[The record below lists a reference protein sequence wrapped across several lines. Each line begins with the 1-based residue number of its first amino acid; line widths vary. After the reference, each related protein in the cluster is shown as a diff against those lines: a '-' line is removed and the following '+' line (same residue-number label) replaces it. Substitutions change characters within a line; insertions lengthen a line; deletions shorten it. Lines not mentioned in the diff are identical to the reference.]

1 LSLSRVVDLRAG
13 GLGMTFGTSD
23 NAVSVSHGQDLA
35 EAAIEGELA
44 HPAQPPSA
52 TRVSALVVVGA
63 GALLF
68 GGFGTAYA
76 VPVFFPALHRDL
88 AIPLPHLTALF
99 SSAGALYFSLGVMSG
114 PLADRIGARIVAAIG
129 CVVLAGGL
137 VIMSRAGD
145 EPVFDIAYLF
155 GVGVG
160 VGLCFVPTVGAVQVL
175 CRENPAVAGAVAA
188 SGIGLGTFVL
198 PSLAQLLIDH
208 IGWRQTL
215 LLLGVLAACGGLAAL
230 PLAESGT
237 VNDRDRVPHS
247 SPSPPRLAELMRSR
261 RFLLLYVAQLLISL
275 VAFVPFAHLALF
287 AKTKGWPIATGGY
300 LIGVIGIGSLCARLL
315 VGIVAQSHGS
325 CRTASLCAVLMAVAL
340 GLLLLSIDRWE
351 LCAAAAL
358 YGLGYGGVIGLTGP
372 IVAEVLGVRGICTS
386 VGFVTTSRAL
396 GILVGPSAVG
406 LSAHRLGGYDLPFLA
421 CAALAATAAILLAAL
436 YQSTASCHLP
446 KKAHA

>member
-1 LSLSRVVDLRAG
+1 
-13 GLGMTFGTSD
+13 
-23 NAVSVSHGQDLA
+23 
-35 EAAIEGELA
+35 
-44 HPAQPPSA
+44 
-52 TRVSALVVVGA
+52 
-63 GALLF
+63 
-68 GGFGTAYA
+68 
-76 VPVFFPALHRDL
+76 
-88 AIPLPHLTALF
+88 
-99 SSAGALYFSLGVMSG
+99 MSG

-175 CRENPAVAGAVAA
+175 CRDNPAVAGAIAA

-215 LLLGVLAACGGLAAL
+215 LLLGVLAPCGGLAAL

-325 CRTASLCAVLMAVAL
+325 CRAQNFGDDRTGEANDATIPQSIERRGGAELPTIYRQKQESESDCHKHCAKACGADGPAS
-340 GLLLLSIDRWE
+340 GGFRDR
-351 LCAAAAL
+351 
-358 YGLGYGGVIGLTGP
+358 
-372 IVAEVLGVRGICTS
+372 
-386 VGFVTTSRAL
+386 
-396 GILVGPSAVG
+396 
-406 LSAHRLGGYDLPFLA
+406 
-421 CAALAATAAILLAAL
+421 
-436 YQSTASCHLP
+436 
-446 KKAHA
+446 